1 MMSTAN
7 QIANEVPTRLPLNIA
22 IVGGGRACKFFL
34 ELLQTDYLKF
44 LDIHLMGVCDID
56 PQAEGLLMAKQM
68 GIYTT
73 DNFRDFFKFKALNSI
88 IELTNNRDVLLDLV
102 KLRPKGVGVLEH
114 NIGQFFRLFYNVDQQ
129 LKSAEHQVNLQ
140 KMFSDFLIQQ
150 SNEAIVVLN
159 TDFTITEVNES
170 YLNIV
175 KKKREDVLGAYCYE
189 AYYGLRAPCPRL
201 YPMMKCP
208 MLETLRTGKPAHVV
222 HEYTGKENGTAY
234 GNIVTY
240 PLRNQ
245 AGEIFQVIEI
255 IRDITEAIST
265 GWEKRVNELKAD
277 LNKMVQEDRMI
288 SLGKLAASCVHE
300 INNPIHGLLTF
311 TDLMQDILAEGNPSP
326 EKLGQFKEFLTIMS
340 SELERCGAIITGLLS
355 FSREYPL
362 AYKDIMFNDI
372 LDAVIRL
379 TRHKMELQNIRLVTD
394 FRTGVAMIKGDANR
408 LQQVLLNLIFNAIE
422 AMPEGGELCI
432 TSCLVKN
439 NQEIQIEIRD
449 SGHGIP
455 EKQINHI
462 FDPFFTTKKEG
473 EGTGLGLS
481 IVYGVVNNHGGK
493 IQATSQENE
502 GTVFILNF
510 PVLPV
515 EDRHG

>member
-1 MMSTAN
+1 MPTLHKAGF
-7 QIANEVPTRLPLNIA
+7 EVPTRLPLNIA

-34 ELLQTDYLKF
+34 ELMQTDYLRH
-44 LDIHLMGVCDID
+44 LDIKLIGVCDIN
-56 PQAEGLLMAKQM
+56 PEAEGLIMAREM
-68 GIYTT
+68 GVYTT
-73 DNFRDFFKFKALNSI
+73 DNFRDFFNFDDLDSI
-88 IELTNNRDVLLDLV
+88 IELTNSRDVLLDLV

-114 NIGQFFRLFYNVDQQ
+114 NIGQFFRLFYNADQQ
-129 LKSAEHQVNLQ
+129 LKSAEYQANLQ

-175 KKKREDVLGAYCYE
+175 NKKREDVLGAYCYE
-189 AYYGLRAPCPRL
+189 AYYGLRAPCASS
-201 YPMMKCP
+201 YPMMQCP
-208 MLETLRTGKPAHVV
+208 MLETLRTGKSAHVV
-222 HEYTGKENGTAY
+222 HEYTGKKNCTVY

-240 PLRNQ
+240 PLKNQ
-245 AGEIFQVIEI
+245 DGDIYQIIEI
-255 IRDITEAIST
+255 MRDITDAIST
-265 GWEKRVNELKAD
+265 GWENRVKELKAD

-311 TDLMQDILAEGNPSP
+311 TDLMQDILAEGDLAP
-326 EKLGQFKEFLTIMS
+326 ERLEKFKEFLTIMS
-340 SELERCGAIITGLLS
+340 SELERCGNIITGLLS

-362 AYKDIMFNDI
+362 QYKRILFNDI
-372 LDAVIRL
+372 LEAVLSL

-394 FRTGVAMIKGDANR
+394 FQAGAAIVKGDANR

-432 TSCLVKN
+432 ISRLVKKN
-439 NQEIQIEIRD
+439 REIQIEFRD
-449 SGHGIP
+449 TGYGIS
-455 EKQINHI
+455 EKHINHI

-493 IQATSQENE
+493 IWANSQENE

-510 PVLPV
+510 PVLSV
-515 EDRHG
+515 EDHHG

>member
-1 MMSTAN
+1 MTVTKKM
-7 QIANEVPTRLPLNIA
+7 ANETPARLPLNIA
-22 IVGGGRACKFFL
+22 IVGGGKACKFFL
-34 ELLQTDYLKF
+34 ELLQTDYLKY
-44 LDIHLMGVCDID
+44 LDINLLGVCDID
-56 PQAEGLLMAKQM
+56 PKAEGLRMAKQM

-73 DNFRDFFKFKALNSI
+73 DNFKDFFEFKNLDSI
-88 IELTNNRDVLLDLV
+88 FELTNSRDVLLDLV
-102 KLRPKGVGVLEH
+102 KLRPKGVGLLEH
-114 NIGQFFRLFYNVDQQ
+114 NIGQFFRLFYHVDQQ
-129 LKSAEHQVNLQ
+129 LKSAEYQASLQ

-150 SNEAIVVLN
+150 SDAAIVVIN
-159 TDFTITEVNES
+159 TDFTISEVNEP
-170 YLNIV
+170 YLGIV
-175 KKKREDVLGAYCYE
+175 NRKREDVLGAYCYE
-189 AYYGLRAPCPRL
+189 AYYGLEAPCPSS
-201 YPMMKCP
+201 YPLMRCP
-208 MLETLRTGKPAHVV
+208 MLETLKTGKSAHVV
-222 HEYTGKENGTAY
+222 HEYTGKQNGTVY

-240 PLRNQ
+240 PLKNQ
-245 AGEIFQVIEI
+245 DGDIFQTIEI
-255 IRDITEAIST
+255 IRDITKDISL
-265 GWEKRVNELKAD
+265 GWENRVKELKAD

-311 TDLMQDILAEGNPSP
+311 TDLMQEILEEGDPTP
-326 EKLGQFKEFLTIMS
+326 ENLEKFKGFLTIMS
-340 SELERCGAIITGLLS
+340 SELERCGKIISGLLS

-362 AYKDIMFNDI
+362 AYKDIVFNDL

-394 FRTGVAMIKGDANR
+394 FQTDAAMVKGDANR

-422 AMPEGGELCI
+422 AMPDGGDLCI
-432 TSCLVKN
+432 TSGLVNDKR
-439 NQEIQIEIRD
+439 EIQIEIQD

-455 EKQINHI
+455 EHQINHI

-493 IQATSQENE
+493 IRAESQENE

-510 PVLPV
+510 PVLSMEGP
-515 EDRHG
+515 HG

>member
-1 MMSTAN
+1 MMPTTN
-7 QIANEVPTRLPLNIA
+7 KIANEIPIRLPLNIA
-22 IVGGGRACKFFL
+22 IVGGGKACKFFL
-34 ELLQTDYLKF
+34 ELLQTDYLRNI
-44 LDIHLMGVCDID
+44 DINLMGVCDID
-56 PQAEGLLMAKQM
+56 PEAEGLQMAKQM

-73 DNFRDFFKFKALNSI
+73 NNFKDFFAFKDLDSI
-88 IELTNNRDVLLDLV
+88 LELTNSRDVLLDLV

-114 NIGQFFRLFYNVDQQ
+114 NIGQFFRLFYSVDQQ
-129 LKSAEHQVNLQ
+129 LKTAEHQANLQ

-150 SNEAIVVLN
+150 SDAAIVVIN
-159 TDFTITEVNES
+159 TDFTISEANEP

-175 KKKREDVLGAYCYE
+175 NKKREDVLGAYCYG
-189 AYYGLRAPCPRL
+189 AYYGLRAPCASSF
-201 YPMMKCP
+201 PMMQCP
-208 MLETLRTGKPAHVV
+208 MLETLRTGKSAHVV
-222 HEYTGKENGTAY
+222 HEYTGKKNGTVY

-240 PLRNQ
+240 PLKNQ
-245 AGEIFQVIEI
+245 DGNIFQVIEI

-265 GWEKRVNELKAD
+265 GWENRVKELKAD

-311 TDLMQDILAEGNPSP
+311 TDLMQDILAEGEPKP
-326 EKLGQFKEFLTIMS
+326 ESLEKFKGFLTIMS
-340 SELERCGAIITGLLS
+340 SELERCGNIITGLLS

-362 AYKDIMFNDI
+362 AYKNIVFNDI
-372 LDAVIRL
+372 LEAVIRL
-379 TRHKMELQNIRLVTD
+379 TQHKIELQNIRLVTD
-394 FRTGVAMIKGDANR
+394 FQAGIAMVKGDANR

-422 AMPEGGELCI
+422 AMPQGGELTI

-449 SGHGIP
+449 TGHGIP

-493 IQATSQENE
+493 VRTKSRENE
-502 GTVFILNF
+502 GTTFILNF
-510 PVLPV
+510 PVL
-515 EDRHG
+515 

>member
-1 MMSTAN
+1 MMSATNKIVNA
-7 QIANEVPTRLPLNIA
+7 IPTRLPLNIA
-22 IVGGGRACKFFL
+22 IVGGGKACKFFL
-34 ELLQTDYLKF
+34 ELLQTDYFKS
-44 LDIHLMGVCDID
+44 LDINLIGVCDID
-56 PQAEGLLMAKQM
+56 PEAEGLQMAEQM

-73 DNFRDFFKFKALNSI
+73 DNFKDFFEFKDLDSI
-88 IELTNNRDVLLDLV
+88 LELTNSRDVLLDLV

-129 LKSAEHQVNLQ
+129 LKSAEYQASLQ

-159 TDFTITEVNES
+159 TDFTIIEVNES

-175 KKKREDVLGAYCYE
+175 NKKRENVLGAYCYE
-189 AYYGLRAPCPRL
+189 AYYGLNAPCASS
-201 YPMMKCP
+201 YPLMQCP
-208 MLETLRTGKPAHVV
+208 MLETLRTGESAHVV
-222 HEYTGKENGTAY
+222 HEYTGKKNGTVY
-234 GNIVTY
+234 GNVVTY

-245 AGEIFQVIEI
+245 DGDIFQVIEI
-255 IRDITEAIST
+255 IRDITDAIST
-265 GWEKRVNELKAD
+265 GWERRVKELKAD

-311 TDLMQDILAEGNPSP
+311 TDLMQEILAEGDPAP
-326 EKLGQFKEFLTIMS
+326 ERLEKFKEFLTIMS
-340 SELERCGAIITGLLS
+340 SELERCGNIVTGLLS
-355 FSREYPL
+355 FSRDCPL
-362 AYKDIMFNDI
+362 AYKNIIFNEI
-372 LDAVIRL
+372 IDAVTRL

-394 FRTGVAMIKGDANR
+394 FQAGIAMVKGDANR

-422 AMPEGGELCI
+422 AMPDGGELCI
-432 TSCLVKN
+432 TSRLVKN
-439 NQEIQIEIRD
+439 KQEIQIEIRD
-449 SGHGIP
+449 TGYGIP

-493 IQATSQENE
+493 IRAESQENE

-510 PVLPV
+510 PVL
-515 EDRHG
+515 

>member
-1 MMSTAN
+1 MMYSTN
-7 QIANEVPTRLPLNIA
+7 HIANEIPNRLPLNIA

-34 ELLQTDYLKF
+34 ELLQTDYLKY

-56 PQAEGLLMAKQM
+56 PHAEGLLMAKQM
-68 GIYTT
+68 GIFTT
-73 DNFRDFFKFKALNSI
+73 DNFRDFFKFKELNSI
-88 IELTNNRDVLLDLV
+88 IELTNNRKVLLDLV
-102 KLRPKGVGVLEH
+102 KLRPKGVGILEH
-114 NIGQFFRLFYNVDQQ
+114 NIGRFFRLFYHVDQQ
-129 LKSAEHQVNLQ
+129 LKSAEHQVTLQ

-159 TDFTITEVNES
+159 TDYTITEVNDS

-175 KKKREDVLGAYCYE
+175 DMKREDVLGAHCFE
-189 AYYGLRAPCPRL
+189 AYYGLHAPCPSL

-208 MLETLRTGKPAHVV
+208 MRETLRTGKPAHVV
-222 HEYTGKENGTAY
+222 HEYTGKENGTVY

-245 AGEIFQVIEI
+245 EGEIFQVIEI

-265 GWEKRVNELKAD
+265 GWEKRVKELKAD

-311 TDLMQDILAEGNPSP
+311 TDLMQDILAEGNPAP
-326 EKLGQFKEFLTIMS
+326 EELEKFKEFLTIMS

-362 AYKDIMFNDI
+362 AYKDIIFSDI

-379 TRHKMELQNIRLVTD
+379 THHKMELQNIRLVTD
-394 FRTGVAMIKGDANR
+394 FKADVAMVKGDANR

-493 IQATSQENE
+493 IQAKSQENE
-502 GTVFILNF
+502 GTAFVLTF
-510 PVLPV
+510 PLSVV

>member
-1 MMSTAN
+1 MPTTNKTAN
-7 QIANEVPTRLPLNIA
+7 EIPTRLPLNIA
-22 IVGGGRACKFFL
+22 IVGGGKACKFFL
-34 ELLQTDYLKF
+34 ELLQTDYLKY
-44 LDIHLMGVCDID
+44 LDINLVGVCDID
-56 PQAEGLLMAKQM
+56 PEAEGLRMAEQM

-73 DNFRDFFKFKALNSI
+73 DNFKNFFGFKHLDSI
-88 IELTNNRDVLLDLV
+88 IELTNSRDVLLDLV

-129 LKSAEHQVNLQ
+129 LKSAEYQANLQ

-170 YLNIV
+170 YLSIV
-175 KKKREDVLGAYCYE
+175 DKKREDVLGAYCYE
-189 AYYGLRAPCPRL
+189 AYYGLKAPCASS
-201 YPMMKCP
+201 YPMMQCP
-208 MLETLRTGKPAHVV
+208 MLETLRTGKSAHVV
-222 HEYTGKENGTAY
+222 HEYTGEKNSTVY

-240 PLRNQ
+240 PLKNQ
-245 AGEIFQVIEI
+245 DGDIFQIIEI

-265 GWEKRVNELKAD
+265 GWEKRVKELKAD

-311 TDLMQDILAEGNPSP
+311 TDLMQNILAEGNPTP
-326 EKLGQFKEFLTIMS
+326 ENLEKFKGFLTIMS
-340 SELERCGAIITGLLS
+340 DELERCGNIITGLLS

-362 AYKDIMFNDI
+362 AYKNIVFNDI
-372 LDAVIRL
+372 LEAVTRL
-379 TRHKMELQNIRLVTD
+379 TQHKMELQNIRLVTD
-394 FRTGVAMIKGDANR
+394 FKAVTAMIKGDANR

-422 AMPEGGELCI
+422 AMPAGGELHV
-432 TSCLVKN
+432 TSCLVNN
-439 NQEIQIEIRD
+439 NQEIQIEVRD
-449 SGHGIP
+449 TGHGIP

-462 FDPFFTTKKEG
+462 FDPFYTTKKEG

-493 IQATSQENE
+493 IRAKSRENE

-510 PVLPV
+510 PVL
-515 EDRHG
+515 